1 MTGIPDAKWEVL
13 DDPEALAIR
22 VADWL
27 LARAAAT
34 RDVFTVALSGGSTP
48 RRIYEL
54 LGDPPRQQS
63 FPWSRTHW
71 FWGDERFVS
80 RSDARSNYQ
89 MAWQAMLSR
98 APVPPRNI
106 HPMPVEAGDP
116 EAAALAY
123 EKELKSFYGSDSI
136 DPSRPVLDV
145 TFLGLGDNGHTAS
158 LFPGTAALEERQRW
172 VVAVRGVAPEPR
184 LTLTYPVIESSRQV
198 AFLVTGSEK
207 RTVLARFRRGDSDLP
222 AARLKPSGELW
233 IFADLAAAAESVR

>member
-1 MTGIPDAKWEVL
+1 
-13 DDPEALAIR
+13 
-22 VADWL
+22 
-27 LARAAAT
+27 
-34 RDVFTVALSGGSTP
+34 
-48 RRIYEL
+48 
-54 LGDPPRQQS
+54 
-63 FPWSRTHW
+63 
-71 FWGDERFVS
+71 
-80 RSDARSNYQ
+80 

-136 DPSRPVLDV
+136 DPSRPILDV